1 MGFKERY
8 LPNGLRLRRAPNL
21 LLIPAL
27 KGVPQAGSLTVYAAV
42 GLQPVSPS
50 GGIPEDTVT
59 DFSVAVCMRAG
70 SSLQPTALDLI
81 SFSVACHPCP
91 WVSGR
96 RLLVQSLLAW
106 RPRGPLW
113 PCFGPGGISAVGG
126 KERV

>member
-1 MGFKERY
+1 M
-8 LPNGLRLRRAPNL
+8 

-27 KGVPQAGSLTVYAAV
+27 KGAPQAGALTVYAAV

-50 GGIPEDTVT
+50 GGIPEDTVA
-59 DFSVAVCMRAG
+59 DFSVAVCTRAG
-70 SSLQPTALDLI
+70 SSLPPTALDLI

-91 WVSGR
+91 WASGR
-96 RLLVQSLLAW
+96 RLLAW